1 MNSQLP
7 DDLADLQRDLLRFAA
22 EQLDPL
28 TRGVDPEDPP
38 ADLRREIARRSEA
51 AGFYRLSVPASDGGL
66 GAGPLRIT
74 AAREALA
81 CSGNPFA
88 SLALARGPGI
98 MRLADNDAQRD
109 ALYAPVLAGQR
120 SAAFGFTEAPGA
132 QRTQAA
138 PATLDG
144 GQPGF
149 LVTGKKA
156 FVTGGDRADW
166 IVVVANVPPD
176 SHPNAPEGGTALLVV
191 DRDAP
196 GVEQGPVGASID
208 GATHCSFTFT
218 ETPVPESRLL
228 GKIGDG
234 LPRAL
239 ANIDQMRLRVA
250 AEAVGLA
257 RWVNRAT
264 LERIEAPHRSGAPLA
279 EREQVQAIFADCVF
293 ETYQARAALYR
304 AAEALEQQ
312 ALEQDAP
319 SAATE
324 VAIAKAA
331 ATETLGRVVDRAIQ
345 LHGAQALLRGHPL
358 ERLLRVA
365 RSLRIAEGPTEILR
379 LSVARQIRAAGVEAL

>member
-1 MNSQLP
+1 MNFPLP
-7 DDLADLQRDLLRFAA
+7 HDLAELQRDLLAFVA
-22 EQLDPL
+22 QQIDPL
-28 TRGVDPEDPP
+28 THGVDPEHPP

-51 AGFYRLSVPASDGGL
+51 AGFYLLSVPASDGGL
-66 GAGPLRIT
+66 GAAPLRST

-88 SLALARGPGI
+88 HLALARGPGI

-109 ALYAPVLAGQR
+109 ELYAPVLAGQR

-132 QRTQAA
+132 QRTQAV
-138 PATLDG
+138 PDTLPDDR
-144 GQPGF
+144 PGF
-149 LVTGKKA
+149 LLTGKKA

-166 IVVVANVPPD
+166 IVVVANVPPE
-176 SHPNAPEGGTALLVV
+176 SHPDAPKGGTALLVV

-196 GVEQGPVGASID
+196 GVEQGPIGASID

-239 ANIDQMRLRVA
+239 ANIDHMRLRVA
-250 AEAVGLA
+250 AEAVGMA
-257 RWVNRAT
+257 RWANRLT
-264 LERIEAPHRSGAPLA
+264 IERIEGPHRSGTPLA
-279 EREQVQAIFADCVF
+279 EREQVQAIFADSVT

-304 AAEALEQQ
+304 AAEALETG
-312 ALEQDAP
+312 AP
-319 SAATE
+319 TAPTE
-324 VAIAKAA
+324 IAIAKSAA
-331 ATETLGRVVDRAIQ
+331 AETLGRVVDRAIQ

-358 ERLLRVA
+358 ERSLRVA

-379 LSVARQIRAAGVEAL
+379 LTITQTTRTAGPNAL